1 MAQINEHMAAL
12 RDTVLQAERSK
23 LEALQATMLQ
33 AERNKTLSTEA
44 MLRRALAID
53 RATFEEKFTVGKHL
67 LQFIITS
74 AKSFAL
80 QDDSFQWGGP
90 TDLFNEAQFQSVCR
104 FADFA
109 VIRIT
114 GAHAHLIT
122 TGNTDMQPDDGVHL
136 YSVHASMWAVKEILA
151 EVDSFKRTTRD
162 VVAKDFGFIAGAKQG
177 NKDKY
182 LQAIKDGWYVKNQ
195 GTTIRSIHQHFFLE
209 KRGLALAV
217 EELRG
222 VYGSSLDIDIP
233 NCPLVVSWSK
243 AVPPSLWPLAMMV
256 VSAPPVL

>member
-1 MAQINEHMAAL
+1 MAQINEQMAAL
-12 RDTVLQAERSK
+12 RNTVVQAERNN
-23 LEALQATMLQ
+23 LEALQATMFQ
-33 AERNKTLSTEA
+33 AERNRTLSTEA
-44 MLRRALAID
+44 TLRRAIAID
-53 RATFEEKFTVGKHL
+53 KGTFEEKFPVGKYL
-67 LQFIITS
+67 LQFIITA
-74 AKSFAL
+74 AKSIAL

-114 GAHAHLIT
+114 GVHAHLIA

-136 YSVHASMWAVKEILA
+136 YLVHASMWATTEILA
-151 EVDSFKRTTRD
+151 EADRFKRTTRV
-162 VVAKDFGFIAGAKQG
+162 VVAKDFGFIAGAEQS
-177 NKDKY
+177 NKDHY
-182 LQAIKDGWYVKNQ
+182 LKAIKDGWYVKNQ
-195 GTTIRSIHQHFFLE
+195 STIIRSIHQHFFLE
-209 KRGLALAV
+209 KNGLALAV

-243 AVPPSLWPLAMMV
+243 AVPPGLWPLAMMV
-256 VSAPPVL
+256 VSTPPVL